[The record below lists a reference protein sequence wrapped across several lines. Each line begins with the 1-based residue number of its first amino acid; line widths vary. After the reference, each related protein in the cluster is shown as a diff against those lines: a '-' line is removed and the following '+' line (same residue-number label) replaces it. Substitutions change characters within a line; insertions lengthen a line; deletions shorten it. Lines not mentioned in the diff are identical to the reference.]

1 MANKIRLIRTIVI
14 EYEPDIDCYDD
25 NMTIEEMAQL
35 DADADDRELTFDR
48 NLTSDNVVWEVLDDN
63 DNVVSNGVSM
73 LNYNE

>member
-48 NLTSDNVVWEVLDDN
+48 DLTSDNVVWEVLDDN